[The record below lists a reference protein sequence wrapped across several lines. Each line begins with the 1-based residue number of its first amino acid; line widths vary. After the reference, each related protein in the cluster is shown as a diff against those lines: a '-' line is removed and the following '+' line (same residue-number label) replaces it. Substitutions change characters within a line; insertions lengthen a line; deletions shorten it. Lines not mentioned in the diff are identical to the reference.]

1 MKPILQ
7 QVLFSSALLKQ
18 FPTMFVCTIFPHK
31 LSFLADELF
40 RSRWVASLASWAC
53 IMGFSEVQLTKETLE
68 EEDKGRS
75 AARSDEVVRTWGGR
89 SPPEQD
95 NSGGLSSR
103 GGTGRQRERTVLD
116 EESLEVLCS
125 RREAQ
130 RRRGCKR
137 RVQPVIIVQELG
149 AKTCRSS
156 LGETKEEE
164 VTAKKTKPK

>member
-1 MKPILQ
+1 
-7 QVLFSSALLKQ
+7 
-18 FPTMFVCTIFPHK
+18 
-31 LSFLADELF
+31 
-40 RSRWVASLASWAC
+40 
-53 IMGFSEVQLTKETLE
+53 MGFSEVQLTKETLE

-149 AKTCRSS
+149 GRRAEVPWEKLKKKKWQQRRPSQSS
-156 LGETKEEE
+156 AGATVELEISWNAVLWIVSFGS
-164 VTAKKTKPK
+164 KKYVVNSISLHYLAYLIHSDT